1 MFQSRCLYKHN
12 EFQEIS
18 TSTEIDKCNQI
29 GLDLKAEIAKLNYD
43 DDWKVNTMVKVHPKE
58 LYDLRK
64 ENNAFKQRIEELKKK
79 TEDHKEIGRAQ
90 VSHTTDNQENN
101 DLKVA
106 ALNVKPN

>member
-1 MFQSRCLYKHN
+1 MLS
-12 EFQEIS
+12 
-18 TSTEIDKCNQI
+18 
-29 GLDLKAEIAKLNYD
+29 
-43 DDWKVNTMVKVHPKE
+43 
-58 LYDLRK
+58 
-64 ENNAFKQRIEELKKK
+64 NNELKNWRKK